1 MSESEEAMVD
11 PDKPDRFP
19 SPMGEADL
27 SVGRVTKGVAYAIG
41 KRLSVE
47 RDAALPDR
55 LARLVDRLHA
65 GPLGRSSLKP
75 RRVA

>member
-27 SVGRVTKGVAYAIG
+27 SVGRVTKGSPTPSASASRSSATPPCPTASPVSWTAFMPAP
-41 KRLSVE
+41 S
-47 RDAALPDR
+47 AALP
-55 LARLVDRLHA
+55 
-65 GPLGRSSLKP
+65 SSL
-75 RRVA
+75 VE